1 MSFGYFGLQVESLV
15 TTICDTTSVAEFKLK
30 VSKTVFLNSAY
41 IMNCIYV
48 FFLTT
53 NKYSIHNPS
62 LFPLCFLLVL
72 DAADLSFVLSII
84 NFTHSNLIIRS
95 VDFGYM
101 CWGSWLK
108 KLALYLPQVLLLLV
122 WMRVL
127 KHLLRM
133 AQFLHNL

>member
-101 CWGSWLK
+101 C
-108 KLALYLPQVLLLLV
+108 
-122 WMRVL
+122 
-127 KHLLRM
+127 
-133 AQFLHNL
+133 